1 MDLEVSPLLLTAGAG
16 PTVLTVKG
24 KGIWPHHRVYLN
36 GQPLPT
42 RYVSK
47 EELAA
52 AISPQEIASVGTYVV
67 TVRSDGEPL
76 AESHRAHLIVGFG
89 E

>member
-1 MDLEVSPLLLTAGAG
+1 MDLDVSPLLVTERANA
-16 PTVLTVKG
+16 TVLTVKG

-42 RYVSK
+42 QFVSNK
-47 EELAA
+47 ELQANIPPEL
-52 AISPQEIASVGTYVV
+52 IALPGTYIV

-76 AESHRAHLIVGFG
+76 AESHRAHIVVGFR